1 MSCDLSNSLHMFCKH
16 RRLGSTPICVNV
28 VLSFGMDNLIGRTHP
43 MADDFM
49 LPNLSLFQT
58 MVHLLFF
65 CWVVKKMK
73 FILKKKKEL
82 LDKKYVQARK
92 KKENVEP

>member
-1 MSCDLSNSLHMFCKH
+1 M
-16 RRLGSTPICVNV
+16 NV
-28 VLSFGMDNLIGRTHP
+28 VLSFGMDNLIGRAHP
-43 MADDFM
+43 MADDFK
-49 LPNLSLFQT
+49 LPNFSLFQT

-65 CWVVKKMK
+65 CWAVKKMK